1 MLRKMT
7 RKILGRVGFSPRD
20 ALASLQASGAEAP
33 RGLKPTLPS
42 WGRVSIGLVALSVV
56 ATLLFAQGLDF
67 SGRTNQPAGVD
78 LSGTWYP
85 QPGQDSNLFTAS
97 GALVEYG
104 GIPLSEAGRLY
115 ALAWSPSRIQ
125 GRQHQCMG
133 YVPPYTYNQPGNL
146 RFWEERDPYTQ
157 RLLAIKQYWQISE
170 GIRTIWMDNRAH
182 PPAYAQ
188 HTWSGF
194 STGKYEGNTL
204 TVSTTHLKRGWI
216 RANGMPQSDEATLNE
231 HFIRHGDR
239 ITYLSVVND
248 AVYLAEP
255 FSRTYTLMRNV
266 KEPDG
271 WLYACDDGEQI
282 LGRREDQAESY
293 FWGQHPFLREF
304 ADKTHIPLLATLG
317 GPETMYPEFP
327 DKLQNPA
334 EAEALARTKLV
345 PSSSPSHASRSADPN
360 PRDGEIHVLPV
371 QGNLYMLVGDGGNI
385 AVQTGEQGAMV
396 VNTGAGPLSDK
407 VIAAI
412 RKLSEK
418 PIQFIV
424 NTSFHPDFTGGNVKL
439 RAAGSDPSLLGS
451 FFSGQF
457 GDAGQGA
464 TIIGHVNVQTRMTAL
479 KTPSEGWPS
488 DTFVQARRRKFHN
501 GEAVEV
507 FYQPNAISDG
517 DSIVHFRRSDVIVA
531 GDIFTTTS
539 YPRIDL
545 KVGGSIQGEIQALS
559 NILDRTVYK
568 HDEEDG
574 TMIIPGHGRLCDE
587 WEVAEYRDML
597 VIIRDRVQEL
607 IRNGAALDQVKA
619 ARVTADYD
627 DRFGATSGAWTTEMF
642 VEEVYASLKNPPKA
656 GGGN

>member
-1 MLRKMT
+1 MEASALFIKMT
-7 RKILGRVGFSPRD
+7 SKMTLGTLAVFLPLA
-20 ALASLQASGAEAP
+20 AL
-33 RGLKPTLPS
+33 
-42 WGRVSIGLVALSVV
+42 
-56 ATLLFAQGLDF
+56 LLAQGLDF
-67 SGRTNQPAGVD
+67 SGRTNQPAGMD

-97 GALVEYG
+97 GSLVEYG

-115 ALAWSPSRIQ
+115 ALAWSAARIQ

-146 RFWEERDPYTQ
+146 RFWEERDPHTQ
-157 RLLAIKQYWQISE
+157 RLLALKHYWQISE
-170 GIRTIWMDNRAH
+170 GTRTIWMDDRPH
-182 PPAYAQ
+182 PPAYAP

-194 STGKYEGNTL
+194 STGKFEGNTL

-216 RANGMPQSDEATLNE
+216 RANGMPQSDEATLVE

-248 AVYLAEP
+248 PIYLAEP
-255 FSRTYTLMRNV
+255 FSRTYTLMRNQ
-266 KEPDG
+266 KEPDA

-293 FWGQHPFLREF
+293 FWGRHPFLREF
-304 ADKTHIPLLATLG
+304 ADKNHIPLLATLG
-317 GPETMYPEFP
+317 GPETMYPDLLVKLKDP
-327 DKLQNPA
+327 AAADKAAQSELIPSPG
-334 EAEALARTKLV
+334 AL
-345 PSSSPSHASRSADPN
+345 HASRAGDSL
-360 PRDGEIHVLPV
+360 RDGEIHALPV
-371 QGNLYMLVGDGGNI
+371 QGGLYMLVGDGGNV
-385 AVQTGEQGAMV
+385 AVQVGEQGAMV
-396 VNTGAGPLSDK
+396 VNTGAGQLSDK

-412 RKLSEK
+412 RNLSER

-439 RAAGSDPSLLGS
+439 RAAGYDPSVVGS

-457 GDAGQGA
+457 ADAGQGA
-464 TIIGHVNVQTRMTAL
+464 TIIGHLNVQVRLTAL

-501 GEAVEV
+501 GEAVEIL
-507 FYQPNAISDG
+507 YQPNAISDS
-517 DSIVHFRRSDVIVA
+517 DSIVHFRRSDVIVT
-531 GDIFTTTS
+531 GDIFSTVS
-539 YPRIDL
+539 YPRIDA
-545 KVGGSIQGEIQALS
+545 KTGGSIQGEIQALN

-568 HDEEDG
+568 HDEEGG
-574 TMIIPGHGRLCDE
+574 TMIIPGHGRVCDE

-597 VIIRDRVQEL
+597 AIIRDRVADL
-607 IRNGAALDQVKA
+607 IRSGANLDQVKA

-627 DRFGATSGAWTTEMF
+627 DRYGAVSGAWTTDMF
-642 VEEVYASLKNPPKA
+642 VEAVYNSLKNPPKTA
-656 GGGN
+656 SVN

>member
-1 MLRKMT
+1 MEASTLFIKMT
-7 RKILGRVGFSPRD
+7 SKMTLVTLTVFLPVA
-20 ALASLQASGAEAP
+20 AL
-33 RGLKPTLPS
+33 
-42 WGRVSIGLVALSVV
+42 
-56 ATLLFAQGLDF
+56 LLAQGLDF
-67 SGRTNQPAGVD
+67 SGRTNQPAGID

-97 GALVEYG
+97 GSLVEYG

-157 RLLAIKQYWQISE
+157 RLLAIKHYWQISE
-170 GIRTIWMDNRAH
+170 GTRTIWMDDRPH

-194 STGKYEGNTL
+194 STGKYEGNAL
-204 TVSTTHLKRGWI
+204 TVYTTHLKRGWI
-216 RANGMPQSDEATLNE
+216 RANGMPQSDEATLVE

-248 AVYLAEP
+248 PVYLAEP
-255 FSRTYTLMRNV
+255 FSRTYTLGRNA

-293 FWGQHPFLREF
+293 FWGRHPFLREF

-317 GPETMYPEFP
+317 GPSTARPECL
-327 DKLQNPA
+327 DKLKDPSAA
-334 EAEALARTKLV
+334 ETEAAAELV
-345 PSSSPSHASRSADPN
+345 PSPGPPHSSHAADPN
-360 PRDGEIHVLPV
+360 PHDGEIHVLPV
-371 QGNLYMLVGDGGNI
+371 QGNIYMLAGDGGNI
-385 AVQTGEQGAMV
+385 AVQVGEQGAMV
-396 VNTGAGPLSDK
+396 VNTGAGQISDK
-407 VIAAI
+407 TIAAI

-418 PIQFIV
+418 PIQFII

-439 RAAGSDPSLLGS
+439 RASGYDPSVEGS

-457 GDAGQGA
+457 ADAGKGA
-464 TIIGHVNVQTRMTAL
+464 TIIGHVNVQTRMTSL

-488 DTFVQARRRKFHN
+488 DTFVEVRRRKFHN
-501 GEAVEV
+501 GEAVEI
-507 FYQPNAISDG
+507 FPQPGAISDG
-517 DSIVHFRRSDVIVA
+517 DSIVHFRRSDVIVT
-531 GDIFTTTS
+531 GDVFTTTS
-539 YPRIDL
+539 YPHIDV

-559 NILDRTVYK
+559 NILDKTVYK
-568 HDEEDG
+568 HDEEGG

-587 WEVAEYRDML
+587 WEVAEYRDMV
-597 VIIRDRVQEL
+597 VIIRDRVQDL
-607 IRNGAALDQVKA
+607 IGKGASLEQVKA

-627 DRFGATSGAWTTEMF
+627 DRFGMNSGPWTTDMF
-642 VEEVYASLKNPPKA
+642 VEAVYTSLKNPPKSA
-656 GGGN
+656 GRN

>member
-1 MLRKMT
+1 MF
-7 RKILGRVGFSPRD
+7 RKIKANDASGGAGFSLQSGLQPRSRRK
-20 ALASLQASGAEAP
+20 LKPPLQAKATIGAV
-33 RGLKPTLPS
+33 L
-42 WGRVSIGLVALSVV
+42 ALLLL
-56 ATLLFAQGLDF
+56 ATFLFAQGLDF
-67 SGRTNQPAGVD
+67 AGRTNLPAGID
-78 LSGTWYP
+78 MAGTWYP

-133 YVPPYTYNQPGNL
+133 YVPPYAYDQPGNL

-157 RLLAIKQYWQISE
+157 RLMSIKHYWQISE
-170 GIRTIWMDNRAH
+170 GTRTIWMDDRPH

-194 STGKYEGNTL
+194 STGKYEGNAL
-204 TVSTTHLKRGWI
+204 TVYTTHLKRGWI
-216 RANGMPQSDEATLNE
+216 RANGMPQSDESTLVE

-248 AVYLAEP
+248 PVYLAEP

-282 LGRREDQAESY
+282 LGRKEDQAESY
-293 FWGQHPFLREF
+293 FWGRHPFLREF
-304 ADKTHIPLLATLG
+304 ADKVHIPLLATLG
-317 GPETMYPEFP
+317 GPATMYPEFP
-327 DKLQNPA
+327 DKLKDTAAA
-334 EAEALARTKLV
+334 EAAAKAELTPAPGA
-345 PSSSPSHASRSADPN
+345 PHASRASDPN

-371 QGNLYMLVGDGGNI
+371 QGSVYMLAGDGGNI
-385 AVQTGEQGAMV
+385 AVQIGEQGPMV
-396 VNTGAGPLSDK
+396 VNTGAGRLADK
-407 VIAAI
+407 TIAAI
-412 RKLSEK
+412 HRLSDK

-424 NTSFHPDFTGGNVKL
+424 NTSFHPDFTGGNVKV

-457 GDAGQGA
+457 ADAGQGA
-464 TIIGHVNVQTRMTAL
+464 TIIAHQNVQNRLTAL
-479 KTPSEGWPS
+479 KTPSAGWPS
-488 DTFVQARRRKFHN
+488 DTFVQGRRRKFHN
-501 GEAVEV
+501 GEAVEI
-507 FYQPNAISDG
+507 FYQPNAVSDG

-531 GDIFTTTS
+531 GDIFNTVS
-539 YPRIDL
+539 YPQIDP
-545 KVGGSIQGEIQALS
+545 KVGGGIQGEIQALNS
-559 NILDRTVYK
+559 ILDRTVYK
-568 HDEEDG
+568 HDEEGG

-597 VIIRDRVQEL
+597 VIIRDRVQDL
-607 IRNGAALDQVKA
+607 IRGGATLDQVKA

-627 DRFGATSGAWTTEMF
+627 DRFGATSGPWTTDMF
-642 VEEVYASLKNPPKA
+642 VEAVYTTLKK
-656 GGGN
+656 

>member
-1 MLRKMT
+1 MFSTLT
-7 RKILGRVGFSPRD
+7 RKLVLTAIAVIPL
-20 ALASLQASGAEAP
+20 LAA
-33 RGLKPTLPS
+33 
-42 WGRVSIGLVALSVV
+42 
-56 ATLLFAQGLDF
+56 LLFAQGLDF
-67 SGRTNQPAGVD
+67 SGRTNQPAGMD

-85 QPGQDSNLFTAS
+85 QPGQDSGLITAS

-104 GIPLSEAGRLY
+104 GIPLNEAGRLY

-157 RLLAIKQYWQISE
+157 RLLAIKHYWQISE
-170 GIRTIWMDNRAH
+170 GTRTIWMDDRAH

-194 STGKYEGNTL
+194 STGKYEGNAL

-216 RANGMPQSDEATLNE
+216 RANGMAQSDEATLVE

-248 AVYLAEP
+248 PVYLAEP
-255 FSRTYTLMRNV
+255 FSRTYTLMRNQ

-282 LGRREDQAESY
+282 LGRREDLAESY

-304 ADKTHIPLLATLG
+304 ADKKHIPLLATLG
-317 GPETMYPEFP
+317 GPETMYPELSE
-327 DKLQNPA
+327 KLRDSAAMEAAAKRELTPSA
-334 EAEALARTKLV
+334 E
-345 PSSSPSHASRSADPN
+345 PHASRAVDPT
-360 PRDGEIHVLPV
+360 PHDGEIHVLPV
-371 QGNLYMLVGDGGNI
+371 QGNVYMLVGDGGNI
-385 AVQTGEQGAMV
+385 AVQVGEQGAMV
-396 VNTGAGPLSDK
+396 INTGAGQLSDK
-407 VIAAI
+407 IVAAT

-424 NTSFHPDFTGGNVKL
+424 NTSFHLDFTGGNVKL
-439 RAAGSDPSLLGS
+439 RAAGFDPSVVGS

-457 GDAGQGA
+457 ADAGQGA
-464 TIIGHVNVQTRMTAL
+464 TIIGQQNVQTRMTAL
-479 KTPSEGWPS
+479 KTQSEGWPS
-488 DTFVQARRRKFHN
+488 DTFVEARRRKFHN
-501 GEAVEV
+501 GEAVEILH
-507 FYQPNAISDG
+507 QPNAISDG
-517 DSIVHFRRSDVIVA
+517 DSIVHFRRSDVIVT
-531 GDIFTTTS
+531 GDIFTTVS

-545 KVGGSIQGEIQALS
+545 KAGGSIQGEIRAL
-559 NILDRTVYK
+559 NNVLDRTVYK

-587 WEVAEYRDML
+587 WELAEYRDML
-597 VIIRDRVQEL
+597 VIIRDRVQDL
-607 IRNGAALDQVKA
+607 IRNGASLDRVKA
-619 ARVTADYD
+619 ARATADYD
-627 DRFGATSGAWTTEMF
+627 DRFGATSGPWTTDMF
-642 VEEVYASLKNPPKA
+642 VEAVYTSLKNPPKPA
-656 GGGN
+656 GEGH